1 MYDAVVLDSDG
12 VLCGLSDPDL
22 LSTAIERTY
31 RSFGVTA
38 PSDRDRDALGIGT
51 SAELVDA
58 ACDRHGLD
66 RAAVWT
72 RRDRT
77 ISELERE
84 AIRTGEKRL
93 YADVATLSAL
103 DCPVGVASNNVR
115 ATVEYVVDRHDLTDV
130 VGSVRARR
138 PRIESLARRKPDPH
152 LLRGAL
158 DDLGVETALFVGD
171 SASDVRAARRA
182 GIDAAL
188 LDRPDRDPR
197 TDAGGTSPEHVI
209 GSLSELP
216 ALLGDR

>member
-12 VLCGLSDPDL
+12 VLCGLSDPVL

-31 RSFGVTA
+31 RSFGVTE
-38 PSDRDRDALGIGT
+38 PTDRDREALGIGT
-51 SAELVDA
+51 SAERVGA

-84 AIRTGEKRL
+84 AIRTGGKCL

-103 DCPVGVASNNVR
+103 GRPVGIASNNVR
-115 ATVEYVVDRHDLTDV
+115 TTVEYVVDRHGLTDV
-130 VGSVRARR
+130 VGAVHARR

-152 LLRGAL
+152 FLRRAL

-171 SASDVRAARRA
+171 SASDVGAARRA

-197 TDAGGTSPEHVI
+197 ADAAGTAPDHVI
-209 GSLSELP
+209 GSLAELP